1 MIKNISM
8 KKISRIIIAFTLTV
22 GLIFAMAPEATYAA
36 SISKKSVSQVGK
48 LIKVAKSKRGCRYSA
63 GSRGPN
69 RFDCTGF
76 VYYCMRKSGIKIR
89 KGRLAPYKS
98 SKYNVGRSI
107 KKAKKGD
114 ILLYY
119 RGGRI
124 GHAAIY
130 IGGGKVI
137 HATSRGVRITRWNGF
152 GQRLA
157 AVIRV
162 YSPAKKKVTASKPK
176 VTVAKAKPAPVK
188 TTPVVTP
195 VAPPAG
201 TTEQTPPVTETQDT
215 GTSPSPST
223 IPTE

>member
-8 KKISRIIIAFTLTV
+8 KKISRIIIAFTLTA
-22 GLIFAMAPEATYAA
+22 GLIFTMAPEATYAA
-36 SISKKSVSQVGK
+36 SISKKSVSHVGK

-63 GSRGPN
+63 GARGPN

-76 VYYCMRKSGIKIR
+76 VYYCMKKSGIKIR

-162 YSPAKKKVTASKPK
+162 YSPAKKKKVTASKPK
-176 VTVAKAKPAPVK
+176 VTAVK
-188 TTPVVTP
+188 TTPAPVTE
-195 VAPPAG
+195 PPPS
-201 TTEQTPPVTETQDT
+201 TTEQTPPVTETPDA
-215 GTSPSPST
+215 GTSVSPST
-223 IPTE
+223 VPTE

>member
-8 KKISRIIIAFTLTV
+8 KKISRIIIAFTLTA

-48 LIKVAKSKRGCRYSA
+48 LIKVAKSKRGCPYSA

-76 VYYCMRKSGIKIR
+76 VYYCMKKSGVKIR
-89 KGRLAPYKS
+89 SGRLAPYKS

-119 RGGRI
+119 RGGSI

-137 HATSRGVRITRWNGF
+137 HATTRGVRITRWNGF

-162 YSPAKKKVTASKPK
+162 YSP
-176 VTVAKAKPAPVK
+176 
-188 TTPVVTP
+188 
-195 VAPPAG
+195 
-201 TTEQTPPVTETQDT
+201 
-215 GTSPSPST
+215 
-223 IPTE
+223 

>member
-137 HATSRGVRITRWNGF
+137 HATTRGVRITRWNGF

-176 VTVAKAKPAPVK
+176 VTAVK
-188 TTPVVTP
+188 TTQAPVTTTP
-195 VAPPAG
+195 VATTVAPPS
-201 TTEQTPPVTETQDT
+201 TTEQTPPVTETQGTD
-215 GTSPSPST
+215 TSPAP
-223 IPTE
+223 

>member
-8 KKISRIIIAFTLTV
+8 KKISRIIIAFILTA

-89 KGRLAPYKS
+89 SGRLAPYKS

-119 RGGRI
+119 RGGSI

-137 HATSRGVRITRWNGF
+137 HATTRGVRITRWNGF

-176 VTVAKAKPAPVK
+176 VTAAKTTQAPVT
-188 TTPVVTP
+188 TTPVATT
-195 VAPPAG
+195 VAPPS
-201 TTEQTPPVTETQDT
+201 TTEQTPPVTETQGTD
-215 GTSPSPST
+215 TSPAP
-223 IPTE
+223 

>member
-8 KKISRIIIAFTLTV
+8 KKISRIIIAFILTA

-137 HATSRGVRITRWNGF
+137 HATTRGVRITRWNGF

-176 VTVAKAKPAPVK
+176 VTAAKTTQAPIT
-188 TTPVVTP
+188 TTPVATT
-195 VAPPAG
+195 VAPPS
-201 TTEQTPPVTETQDT
+201 TTEQTPPVTETQGTD
-215 GTSPSPST
+215 TSPAP
-223 IPTE
+223 